1 MPATATRTTPMAKM
15 ASAEAP
21 LDSLRIE
28 LRPREAERPER
39 FEVAGLPAD
48 VLLLLTTLPPE
59 SETWQANFAVFAP
72 TANSANAVPMLGDYR
87 VEKDLFIFEPRFPL
101 RPGTTYQARHKFG
114 GEGSL
119 GFADFPTP
127 PAKERPPADLT
138 AVYPSA
144 SALPENQLKFYL
156 HFSAPMSRGEAYSRV
171 HLLKASGEEVEFP
184 FLELGEEL
192 WDESGTR
199 FTLFFDPGRIKRGLK
214 PREEMGP
221 SLVEGESYMLVIDQE
236 WLDAEGRPLK
246 AGFKKSFRSDP
257 PDDVQPDAKKWQVTA
272 PHSETSEPLVASFN
286 EPLDHAML
294 QRVLGVKDAEGND
307 VAGEIKVDQGET
319 RWQLTPAAPWKPGK
333 YALVIDA
340 ALEDLAGNSLSKPFE
355 VDVFRQID
363 ERPKVE
369 VVEIPFEVP

>member
-1 MPATATRTTPMAKM
+1 M
-15 ASAEAP
+15 ASTDIP
-21 LDSLRIE
+21 LDSLKIE

-39 FEVAGLPAD
+39 FEVSGLPAG
-48 VLLLLTTLPPE
+48 VLGRLSSLPRE
-59 SETWQANFAVFAP
+59 SESWAANFAIFAP
-72 TANSANAVPMLGDYR
+72 TSSPANAVPMLGDYR
-87 VEKDLFIFEPRFPL
+87 VENDLFVFEPRFPL
-101 RPGTTYQARHKFG
+101 RPGTIYQVRHRFG
-114 GEGSL
+114 GDESL

-127 PAKERPPADLT
+127 PAKDLSPAELS

-144 SALPENQLKFYL
+144 NVLPENQLKFYL

-221 SLVEGESYMLVIDQE
+221 SLVEGESYTLVIDKE
-236 WLDAEGRPLK
+236 WLDARGEPLK

-257 PDDVQPDAKKWQVTA
+257 PDDVQPDVRKWQVSA
-272 PHSETSEPLVASFN
+272 PKAATNAPLVVEFN

-294 QRVLGVKDAEGND
+294 HRVLVVKKAEGND
-307 VAGEIKVDQGET
+307 VAGEIKVDRDET
-319 RWQLTPAAPWKPGK
+319 RWQMTPTTPWEAGK
-333 YALVIDA
+333 YKLVIDA
-340 ALEDLAGNSLSKPFE
+340 ALEDLAGNSLAKPFE
-355 VDVFRQID
+355 VDVFREIE

-369 VVEIPFEVP
+369 TVEIPFDVQ